1 MGTKLEIRQDAW
13 TVGKLFSQRGQIN
26 LNPQWQRGPA
36 WKQSRQVLLID
47 SILRGMDIPKVY
59 LRERN
64 GDAVYSHDAVDGQQR
79 LRAIWEFRSGVLTLD
94 YAERLPDI
102 GNLPIFGLKY
112 DQLDQSLRDRF
123 DNFEVSIGEIL
134 NATNDDISALF
145 ARLQM
150 GVPLNP
156 AELRNAQLRPL
167 NRIMA
172 SIAESHEFFQNS
184 RISPSRSKHLDY
196 LTHGFAV
203 LAHGSNRDIKAPDLQ
218 RLIAQFGPNDTDAIL
233 ELASRAG
240 DVLNV
245 LDDVNKELNFRITQK
260 WIFVDL
266 FWLISQRHDAGAKVD
281 AVKLAASY
289 RHFDQLRTAH
299 NAAPETLIAGGGTTT
314 RLNRHLYDY
323 IVAFK
328 SQGGVKEN
336 LKIRNDALR
345 AFCPD
350 IDART

>member
-1 MGTKLEIRQDAW
+1 MEIRQEAW
-13 TVGKLFSQRGQIN
+13 TIEKLFTRRGQIN

-59 LRERN
+59 LRERK

-79 LRAIWEFRSGVLTLD
+79 LRAIWEFRSGQLALD

-102 GNLPIFGLKY
+102 GDLPIFGLKF
-112 DQLDQSLRDRF
+112 DQLDLSLKNRF

-134 NATNDDISALF
+134 DASNDDISALF

-196 LTHGFAV
+196 LTHGFAM
-203 LAHGSNRDIKAPDLQ
+203 LAHGATRNVKAPDLQ
-218 RLIAQFGPNDTDAIL
+218 RLVAQFGPNDTDAIL

-245 LDDVNKELNFRITQK
+245 LNDVNKELNFRITQK

-266 FWLISQRHDAGAKVD
+266 FWLISQRHDSGAKVD
-281 AVKLAASY
+281 AVKLATAY
-289 RHFDQLRTAH
+289 RHFEQLRTAH
-299 NAAPETLIAGGGTTT
+299 NAAPEALIAGGATQS

-328 SQGGVKEN
+328 NEGAVREN
-336 LKIRNDALR
+336 LKTRNEALR

-350 IDART
+350 IDVRT

>member
-1 MGTKLEIRQDAW
+1 MGVKLEIKQDAW
-13 TVGKLFSQRGQIN
+13 TIDKLFNDRSRIN

-36 WKQSRQVLLID
+36 WKPSRQVLLID

-59 LRERN
+59 LRERQ
-64 GDAVYSHDAVDGQQR
+64 GDVVYSHDAVDGQQR
-79 LRAIWEFRSGVLTLD
+79 LRAIWEFKLGNLTLD

-112 DQLDQSLRDRF
+112 TQLDQSLRSRF

-156 AELRNAQLRPL
+156 AELRNAQLLPL

-172 SIAESHEFFQNS
+172 SIAESHQFFQNS

-203 LAHGSNRDIKAPDLQ
+203 LAHGSNRDMKAPDLQ
-218 RLIAQFGPNDTDAIL
+218 RLVAQFGPNDTDAIL
-233 ELASRAG
+233 ELASRTG

-245 LDDVNKELNFRITQK
+245 LDGVNEELNFRITQK

-266 FWLISQRHDAGAKVD
+266 FWLISQRHDDGAEVD
-281 AVKLAASY
+281 AVKLAESY
-289 RHFDQLRTAH
+289 RHFDQLRSAH
-299 NAAPETLIAGGGTTT
+299 NAAPEALLSARGRTS

-323 IVAFK
+323 IIAFK
-328 SQGGVKEN
+328 SQGGLKDN
-336 LKIRNDALR
+336 LKVRNEALR

-350 IDART
+350 IDARN